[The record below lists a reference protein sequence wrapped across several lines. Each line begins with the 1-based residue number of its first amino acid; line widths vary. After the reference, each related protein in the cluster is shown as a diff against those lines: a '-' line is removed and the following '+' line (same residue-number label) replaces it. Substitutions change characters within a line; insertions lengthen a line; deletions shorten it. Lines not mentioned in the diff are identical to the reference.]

1 MGIGTISLAAVG
13 LCLLVFGIFSLFRK
27 EREEKGS
34 EVVISLADL
43 SALWLGS
50 HGPSTGANMERVTGE
65 EEYPVRERRTSK
77 DRAGMDE
84 ESRNESLPPAIIATT
99 KSFWDECVAPYLKV
113 IEVQGARSVVE
124 DLMRL
129 IEEQGHHPSVAAGVE
144 DAESAD
150 LYSVKD
156 SLAKVS
162 IKDHS
167 FSVVRIMVDMARQGY
182 ADSESMT
189 PLVIVTGLAHDIGKI
204 PEYRLTGIYNTHEHA
219 LVSMNKL
226 QELFTGLAIP
236 WQRAALAAVRDH
248 HSRSNDQFTAL
259 LKAADQ
265 KARSYELVQS
275 LKGYELL
282 PFERWFDA
290 GRFLREYVRP
300 GVNVAQTNKWQAFTL
315 KGCVFVRPEFLYE
328 AAKKM
333 CREMRVL
340 EVGFVYETE
349 QDGMIRRIVT
359 RLREGGHIHE
369 MLPQGRSSLYFELK
383 TSVGGGRKVKAA
395 LTPLTG
401 DAFDNLEMEK
411 RKTDFLSI
419 LDDVVIS

>member
-1 MGIGTISLAAVG
+1 M
-13 LCLLVFGIFSLFRK
+13 
-27 EREEKGS
+27 
-34 EVVISLADL
+34 ADL
-43 SALWLGS
+43 SALWLGYAGQS
-50 HGPSTGANMERVTGE
+50 RGGVGDDAGVESMQGGQEDPF
-65 EEYPVRERRTSK
+65 RERPALK
-77 DRAGMDE
+77 EGAGEGGEPVDAA
-84 ESRNESLPPAIIATT
+84 LPHAIIAKT
-99 KSFWDECVAPYLKV
+99 KSFWDESVAPYLKV
-113 IEVQGARSVVE
+113 IEAQGAGTIVHE
-124 DLMRL
+124 LMRL
-129 IEEQGHHPSVAAGVE
+129 IEEHGHNPSVAVGSE

-162 IKDHS
+162 IKDHT
-167 FSVVRIMVDMARQGY
+167 FSVVRIMIEMAKERY

-189 PLVIVTGLAHDIGKI
+189 PLVIVAGLAHDIGKI
-204 PEYRLTGIYNTHEHA
+204 PEYRLTGIYNSHEHA

-236 WQRAALAAVRDH
+236 WQRAALATVRDH

-265 KARSYELVQS
+265 RARSYELTQF
-275 LKGYELL
+275 LKGYEVMD
-282 PFERWFDA
+282 FERWFDT
-290 GRFLREYVRP
+290 GKFLREYVRP
-300 GVNVAQTNKWQAFTL
+300 EVNVAQTNKWQAFTL
-315 KGCVFVRPEFLYE
+315 KGCVFARPEFLYE

-333 CREMRVL
+333 CREMKVL
-340 EVGFVYETE
+340 HVGFVYETE

-359 RLREGGHIHE
+359 RLREEGHVQD
-369 MLPQGRSSLYFELK
+369 MLPVGRSSLYFELK

-395 LTPLTG
+395 LTPLKG
-401 DAFDNLEMEK
+401 DTFDVLELEK